1 MHRIGTLCPVSPSRS
16 QRTLLTGQPSCAGA
30 AKTAS
35 GEEVD
40 FKDISLAEAFKI
52 LEVRCSA
59 LPHSATL
66 VLEGGV
72 SRLADRLLTSPE
84 LLRSPIAA
92 ASGHRPGMCEMILAS
107 RAVRR
112 QSRQAV

>member
-1 MHRIGTLCPVSPSRS
+1 MQSTLCLVSPNRSR
-16 QRTLLTGQPSCAGA
+16 RTSLTGQPSCAGA

-52 LEVRCSA
+52 LEVRCPA

-66 VLEGGV
+66 VREGGV
-72 SRLADRLLTSPE
+72 SRLANRLLLSPG
-84 LLRSPIAA
+84 LLRLPVVA
-92 ASGHRPGMCEMILAS
+92 ASGHRPGICDDDLGF
-107 RAVRR
+107 RKQVRR